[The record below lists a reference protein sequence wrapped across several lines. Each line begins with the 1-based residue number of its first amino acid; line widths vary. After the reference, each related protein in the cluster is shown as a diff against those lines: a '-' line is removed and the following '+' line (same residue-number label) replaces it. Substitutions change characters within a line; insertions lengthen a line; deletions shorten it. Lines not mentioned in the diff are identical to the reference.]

1 MRCYNLKAASAI
13 SACLLRDGPIP
24 CALAIQTNA
33 STPSGIIS
41 VSTGRKIRD
50 CASIICCSVPNW
62 RRACAMLA
70 SIAGS
75 ATDPMPATT
84 RRPGS
89 SWIWA
94 RHHHQGRALP
104 GAAKPDRYRRARQ
117 DRNADARRLKGHRH
131 RRRQRR
137 ERGSH
142 SPVRGHRGA
151 AFRASVGGKRLFA
164 PQKNAEC
171 HRGRIRTFNMFRAK
185 ASSRSNR
192 TGSSSAR
199 PHFLNRQKCTPVV
212 KVGLGYS

>member
-1 MRCYNLKAASAI
+1 V
-13 SACLLRDGPIP
+13 
-24 CALAIQTNA
+24 LAIQTNA

-41 VSTGRKIRD
+41 VSTGRRIRD
-50 CASIICCSVPNW
+50 CASIICCSAPNW
-62 RRACAMLA
+62 RRACAMPA

-142 SPVRGHRGA
+142 SPSSRSSRSSIPSI
-151 AFRASVGGKRLFA
+151 RWGKRLFA
-164 PQKNAEC
+164 PQC

-192 TGSSSAR
+192 SGSSSAR
-199 PHFLNRQKCTPVV
+199 PHFLNRQKYTPVV